1 MKLGVITNGISRDL
15 EHALKAMN
23 KAGLK
28 YAELQFLWDK
38 EVGDQTPEEIRTI
51 KNLVAQYQVEVSCVS
66 RHNFAGLPV
75 MEIEPEDTI
84 YKEHM
89 AGLGRCIHI
98 AQALGTN
105 LVRIMSCRKEMI
117 IFGANGAE
125 EWVVSTGAWDKLLKL
140 MEAPVKLAEAE
151 GVTLVVETGNNAMI
165 TSGVLAKKLID
176 DLGSKHL
183 KILWDIPNT
192 MYCTEVPYPDAYE
205 EIKDYIGHIHLK
217 DCQVDIS
224 RATVRFCRL
233 GEGDVAPYLEGI
245 ANALLRDN
253 YQGGIS
259 LESVY
264 RPDNGTFEDGFWE
277 SLPEF
282 KRLFGNQ

>member
-15 EHALKAMN
+15 EYALQAMA

-38 EVGDQTPEEIRTI
+38 EIGDQTSEEIRKI
-51 KNLVAQYQVEVSCVS
+51 KKLVAQYRVEVSCIS
-66 RHNFAGLPV
+66 RHNFAGLPI
-75 MEIEPEDTI
+75 MEIEPEDSI
-84 YKEHM
+84 YQEHM
-89 AGLGRCIHI
+89 AGLQRCIHI
-98 AQALGTN
+98 AQELGTN
-105 LVRIMSCRKEMI
+105 RVRIMSCKKEMI

-125 EWVVSTGAWDKLLKL
+125 DWVASTGAWDRLLKL
-140 MEAPVKLAEAE
+140 MEAPVKLAEE
-151 GVTLVVETGNNAMI
+151 KGVTLVVETGNNAMI

-205 EIKDYIGHIHLK
+205 QIKDDIGHIHLK

-224 RATVRFCRL
+224 KATVRFCPL
-233 GEGDVAPYLEGI
+233 GGGDVAPYLEGI

-253 YQGGIS
+253 YQGNIS

-277 SLPEF
+277 CLPEF
-282 KRLFGNQ
+282 KRLFE

>member
-15 EHALKAMN
+15 EHALKAMA
-23 KAGLK
+23 KTGLK
-28 YAELQFLWDK
+28 YAEFQFLWDK
-38 EVGDQTPEEIRTI
+38 EVGDQTPEEIQKI
-51 KNLVAQYQVEVSCVS
+51 KDLVAQYQVEVSCVS

-75 MEIEPEDTI
+75 MEVEPEDPI
-84 YKEHM
+84 YKEHI
-89 AGLGRCIHI
+89 AGLERCIHI
-98 AQALGTN
+98 AQVLGTN

-125 EWVVSTGAWDKLLKL
+125 EWVASTGAWDKLLKL
-140 MEAPVKLAEAE
+140 MEAPVKLAEEE

-205 EIKDYIGHIHLK
+205 QIKDYIGHIHLK

-253 YQGGIS
+253 YQGSIS

-277 SLPEF
+277 CLPKF

>member
-15 EHALKAMN
+15 EYALQAMN

-38 EVGDQTPEEIRTI
+38 EVGDQTPEEIQKI

-84 YKEHM
+84 YKEHI

-98 AQALGTN
+98 AQELGTN

-125 EWVVSTGAWDKLLKL
+125 EWVASTGAWDKLLKL

-277 SLPEF
+277 SLPDF

>member
-15 EHALKAMN
+15 EYALQAMA

-38 EVGDQTPEEIRTI
+38 EIGDQTPEEIRKI
-51 KNLVAQYQVEVSCVS
+51 KNLVAQYRVEVSCIS

-75 MEIEPEDTI
+75 MEIEPEDSI
-84 YKEHM
+84 YQEHM
-89 AGLGRCIHI
+89 AGLQRCIHI
-98 AQALGTN
+98 AQELGTDR
-105 LVRIMSCRKEMI
+105 VRIMSCRKEMI

-125 EWVVSTGAWDKLLKL
+125 DWVASAGAWDRLLKL
-140 MEAPVKLAEAE
+140 MEAPVKLAEE
-151 GVTLVVETGNNAMI
+151 KGVTLVVETGNNAMI

-205 EIKDYIGHIHLK
+205 QIKDDIGHIHLK

-224 RATVRFCRL
+224 KATVRFCPL
-233 GEGDVAPYLEGI
+233 GGGDVAPYLEGI
-245 ANALLRDN
+245 ANALLHDN
-253 YQGGIS
+253 YQGAIS

-277 SLPEF
+277 CLPEF
-282 KRLFGNQ
+282 KRLFE